1 MQTPARKHV
10 VIVGAGFGGLS
21 TAQSLAKANVDIT
34 VIDRR
39 NFHLFQ
45 PLLYQVA
52 TAGLNPSD
60 IAWPVRSV
68 LRKQANARVML
79 GEVADVDTAARE
91 VVIGDGRRLRY
102 DYLVLATGATH
113 TYFGHDDWAPVAPGL
128 KRVDDATLIRRRL
141 LMAFERAE
149 NTDDATLRRAL
160 TTFVIVGGGP
170 TGVEMAGAIAEL
182 AQHALAADFRSIDPR
197 DTRIILVEGA
207 PRLLG
212 AFPESLSEVA
222 RRELQRMGVEVR
234 LNAQVIGCDAQGVT
248 LQQDRIAAHTIVWA
262 AGVAASP
269 AARWIGCAA
278 DRAGRA
284 IVAADLSVPGH
295 SGIFVIGDTASVKT
309 ANGTPVPGV
318 APAAKQAGQHVAAC
332 IAAEV
337 AGKPR
342 PGAFRYRNFGNLAT
356 IGRNSAVIH
365 YGRLK
370 ISGRLAWF
378 LWSFA
383 HIYFLIGMR
392 HRTLVAIQW
401 FWNYL
406 SYGRGARLIVGSD
419 PASAPGPAGH
429 PLPGEAE
436 A

>member
-1 MQTPARKHV
+1 MQTSDRKKV
-10 VIVGAGFGGLS
+10 VIVGAGFGGLT
-21 TAQSLAKANVDIT
+21 TAQSLAKTNVDIT
-34 VIDRR
+34 VVDRR

-68 LRKQANARVML
+68 LRNQANARVVL
-79 GEVADVDTAARE
+79 GAVTSVDTSARE
-91 VVIGDGRRLRY
+91 VIVDDGRRLPY

-113 TYFGHDDWAPVAPGL
+113 TYFGHDEWAPVAPGL
-128 KRVDDATLIRRRL
+128 KRIDDATLIRRRL
-141 LMAFERAE
+141 LLAFERAE
-149 NTDDATLRRAL
+149 NTEDLALRRAL

-182 AQHALAADFRSIDPR
+182 AQHALASDFRSIDPR
-197 DTRIILVEGA
+197 HTRIILVEGA

-222 RRELQRMGVEVR
+222 RRELTRMGVDVH

-248 LQQDRIAAHTIVWA
+248 LQHDRIDAHTIIWA

-269 AARWIGCAA
+269 AARWVGCPA

-284 IVAADLSVPGH
+284 IVGADLSVPGQPNV
-295 SGIFVIGDTASVKT
+295 FVIGDTAAVKT
-309 ANGTPVPGV
+309 AQGTPVPGV

-332 IAAEV
+332 ITRETQGKTRPAAFHY
-337 AGKPR
+337 K
-342 PGAFRYRNFGNLAT
+342 NFGNLAT
-356 IGRNSAVIH
+356 IGRNSAIIH
-365 YGRLK
+365 YGKLK
-370 ISGRLAWF
+370 MSGGLAWW

-392 HRTLVAIQW
+392 NRTLVAIQW

-419 PASAPGPAGH
+419 AAAPDAATKPS
-429 PLPGEAE
+429 
-436 A
+436 

>member
-1 MQTPARKHV
+1 MHAPDRKQV
-10 VIVGAGFGGLS
+10 VIVGAGFGGLT
-21 TAQSLAKANVDIT
+21 TAQSLAKADVDIT
-34 VIDRR
+34 VVDRR

-68 LRKQANARVML
+68 LRNQANARVLL
-79 GEVADVDTAARE
+79 GAVGAVDTAARE
-91 VVIGDGRRLRY
+91 VIINDGRRLPY

-113 TYFGHDDWAPVAPGL
+113 TYFGHDEWAPIAPGL
-128 KRVDDATLIRRRL
+128 KRIDDATLIRRRL
-141 LMAFERAE
+141 LLAFERAE
-149 NTDDATLRRAL
+149 NTDDAALRRAL

-207 PRLLG
+207 SRLLG

-222 RRELQRMGVEVR
+222 RRDLQRMSVDVR

-248 LQQDRIAAHTIVWA
+248 LQKDRIDAHTIVWA

-269 AARWIGCAA
+269 AARWVGCAA

-284 IVAADLSVPGH
+284 LVGADLSVPGH
-295 SGIFVIGDTASVKT
+295 AEIFVIGDTASVK
-309 ANGTPVPGV
+309 AADGAPVPGV

-332 IAAEV
+332 IRAETE
-337 AGKPR
+337 GKPR
-342 PGAFRYRNFGNLAT
+342 PAAFRYRNFGNLAT

-370 ISGRLAWF
+370 LSGRLAWW

-392 HRTLVAIQW
+392 NRTLVAIQW

-419 PASAPGPAGH
+419 TRPPGAP
-429 PLPGEAE
+429 
-436 A
+436 

>member
-1 MQTPARKHV
+1 MHSPDRKKV
-10 VIVGAGFGGLS
+10 VVVGAGFGGLT
-21 TAQSLAKANVDIT
+21 TAQLLARTDVDIT
-34 VIDRR
+34 VVDRR

-68 LRKQANARVML
+68 LRHQSNARVLL
-79 GEVADVDTAARE
+79 GEVVGVDTDARC
-91 VVIGDGRRLRY
+91 VALDDGRRLPY

-113 TYFGHDDWAPVAPGL
+113 TYFGHDEWAGIAPGL

-149 NTDDATLRRAL
+149 NTDDPVLRRAL
-160 TTFVIVGGGP
+160 TTFVIVGAGP

-182 AQHALAADFRSIDPR
+182 AQHALASDFRSMDPR
-197 DTRIILVEGA
+197 DTRILLVEGA
-207 PRLLG
+207 SRVLG

-222 RRELQRMGVEVR
+222 RRDLQRMGVEVL
-234 LNAQVIGCDAQGVT
+234 LNAQVIGCDERGVT
-248 LQQDRIAAHTIVWA
+248 LKDHRIDAHTIIWA

-269 AARWIGCAA
+269 AARWVGCPA

-284 IVAADLSVPGH
+284 IVSADLSVPGLREVF
-295 SGIFVIGDTASVKT
+295 IIGDTASMKT
-309 ANGTPVPGV
+309 ADGKLVPGV
-318 APAAKQAGQHVAAC
+318 APAAKQAGEHVAAC
-332 IAAEV
+332 IRAE
-337 AGKPR
+337 AQGKPR
-342 PGAFRYRNFGNLAT
+342 PARFRYRNFGNLAT

-370 ISGRLAWF
+370 LSGGLAWWI
-378 LWSFA
+378 WSFA

-392 HRTLVAIQW
+392 NRTLVAIQW

-419 PASAPGPAGH
+419 NSGKP
-429 PLPGEAE
+429 
-436 A
+436 

>member
-1 MQTPARKHV
+1 MHRSDRKKV
-10 VIVGAGFGGLS
+10 VVVGAGFGGLT
-21 TAQSLAKANVDIT
+21 TAQRLARTDVDIT
-34 VIDRR
+34 VVDRR

-68 LRKQANARVML
+68 LRHQSNARVLL
-79 GEVADVDTAARE
+79 GDVVGVDTDARC
-91 VVIGDGRRLRY
+91 VVLDDGRRLPY

-113 TYFGHDDWAPVAPGL
+113 TYFGHDEWAGIAPGL

-149 NTDDATLRRAL
+149 NTDDPVLRRAL
-160 TTFVIVGGGP
+160 TTFVIVGAGP

-182 AQHALAADFRSIDPR
+182 AQHALASDFRSMDPR
-197 DTRIILVEGA
+197 DTRILLVEGA
-207 PRLLG
+207 SRVLG

-222 RRELQRMGVEVR
+222 RRDLQRMGVEVL
-234 LNAQVIGCDAQGVT
+234 LNAQVIGCDERGVT
-248 LQQDRIAAHTIVWA
+248 LKDHRIDAHTIIWA

-269 AARWIGCAA
+269 AARWVGCPA

-284 IVAADLSVPGH
+284 IVSADLSVPGLREVF
-295 SGIFVIGDTASVKT
+295 IIGDTASMKT
-309 ANGTPVPGV
+309 ADGKLVPGV
-318 APAAKQAGQHVAAC
+318 APAAKQAGEHVATC
-332 IAAEV
+332 IRAEV
-337 AGKPR
+337 QGKPR
-342 PGAFRYRNFGNLAT
+342 PARFRYRNFGNLAT

-370 ISGRLAWF
+370 LSGGLAWWI
-378 LWSFA
+378 WSFA

-392 HRTLVAIQW
+392 NRTLVAIQW

-419 PASAPGPAGH
+419 NSGKP
-429 PLPGEAE
+429 
-436 A
+436 

>member
-1 MQTPARKHV
+1 MHSPDRKKV
-10 VIVGAGFGGLS
+10 VVVGAGFGGLT
-21 TAQSLAKANVDIT
+21 TAQLLARTDVDIT
-34 VIDRR
+34 VVDRR

-68 LRKQANARVML
+68 LRHQSNARVLL
-79 GEVADVDTAARE
+79 GDVVGVDTDARC
-91 VVIGDGRRLRY
+91 VVLDDGRRLPY

-113 TYFGHDDWAPVAPGL
+113 TYFGHDEWAGIAPGL

-149 NTDDATLRRAL
+149 NTDDPVLRRAL
-160 TTFVIVGGGP
+160 TTFVIVGAGP

-182 AQHALAADFRSIDPR
+182 AQHALASDFRSMDPR
-197 DTRIILVEGA
+197 DTRILLVEGA
-207 PRLLG
+207 SRVLG

-222 RRELQRMGVEVR
+222 RRDLQRMGVEVL
-234 LNAQVIGCDAQGVT
+234 LNAQVIGCDERGVT
-248 LQQDRIAAHTIVWA
+248 LKDHRIDAHTIIWA

-269 AARWIGCAA
+269 AARWVGCPA

-284 IVAADLSVPGH
+284 IVSADLSVPGLREVF
-295 SGIFVIGDTASVKT
+295 IIGDTASMQT
-309 ANGTPVPGV
+309 ADGKLVPGV
-318 APAAKQAGQHVAAC
+318 APAAKQAGEHVAAC
-332 IAAEV
+332 IRAEV
-337 AGKPR
+337 QGKPR
-342 PGAFRYRNFGNLAT
+342 PARFRYRNFGNLAT

-370 ISGRLAWF
+370 LSGGLAWWI
-378 LWSFA
+378 WSFA

-392 HRTLVAIQW
+392 NRTLVAIQW

-419 PASAPGPAGH
+419 NSGKP
-429 PLPGEAE
+429 
-436 A
+436 

>member
-1 MQTPARKHV
+1 MQSPSRKKV
-10 VIVGAGFGGLS
+10 VIVGAGFGGLT
-21 TAQSLAKANVDIT
+21 TAQSLAKADVDMT
-34 VIDRR
+34 VVDRR

-68 LRKQANARVML
+68 LRSQANTRVLL
-79 GEVADVDTAARE
+79 GEVTSVDKAAHE
-91 VVIGDGRRLRY
+91 VLLDDGRRLPY

-113 TYFGHDDWAPVAPGL
+113 TYFGHDEWAQVAPGL
-128 KRVDDATLIRRRL
+128 KRIDDATLIRRRL
-141 LMAFERAE
+141 LLAFERAE
-149 NTDDATLRRAL
+149 NSDDPALRRAL

-182 AQHALAADFRSIDPR
+182 AQHALASDFRSIDPR
-197 DTRIILVEGA
+197 ETRIMLVEGA
-207 PRLLG
+207 SRLLG

-222 RRELQRMGVEVR
+222 RRELTRMGVQVH

-248 LQQDRIAAHTIVWA
+248 LRQDRIDAHTIIWA

-269 AARWIGCAA
+269 AARWVGCPA

-284 IVAADLSVPGH
+284 LVAPDLSVPGH
-295 SGIFVIGDTASVKT
+295 PEIFVIGDTASVKT
-309 ANGTPVPGV
+309 EQGAPVPGV

-332 IAAEV
+332 IKAETG
-337 AGKPR
+337 GKTR
-342 PGAFRYRNFGNLAT
+342 PAAFRYKNFGNLAT
-356 IGRNSAVIH
+356 IGRNSAIIH
-365 YGRLK
+365 YGKLK
-370 ISGRLAWF
+370 MSGSLAWW

-392 HRTLVAIQW
+392 NRTLVAIQW

-406 SYGRGARLIVGSD
+406 SYGRAARLIVGSD
-419 PASAPGPAGH
+419 ASSNDKTLRSA
-429 PLPGEAE
+429 
-436 A
+436 